1 VDTIFYKTKRV
12 LQNLDRPR
20 QGCQIFLGATYQN
33 GKNIPNKSNGHQ
45 MFQIDSHKIYQIGSH
60 KIYKHLPL
68 QDPPKFTRTGIFG

>member
-1 VDTIFYKTKRV
+1 
-12 LQNLDRPR
+12 
-20 QGCQIFLGATYQN
+20 
-33 GKNIPNKSNGHQ
+33 